1 MTRGGGGH
9 DGADMTTNV
18 ILFALLQLGVSAYAA
33 WRGGKPERFVAIA
46 MFAAAFATMIAYAPL
61 SRRFAGAEFGVLAVD
76 VLLFAGLTVIAL
88 NANRYWP
95 MAVASLQLASLIVH
109 LGKLLDLTMGG
120 WAYALLLKLW
130 AYPML
135 LTLLVATMRHRRRL
149 VRYGVDRPWTS
160 FDAR

>member
-1 MTRGGGGH
+1 MT
-9 DGADMTTNV
+9 MNV
-18 ILFALLQLGVSAYAA
+18 ALFALLQLAASGYAV

-46 MFAAAFATMIAYAPL
+46 MFAAAFATLIAYAPL
-61 SRRFAGAEFGVLAVD
+61 SRRFAGAEVGVLLVD
-76 VLLFAGLTVIAL
+76 VALFAGLTGIAL

-95 MAVASLQLASLIVH
+95 MAVASLQLAALIVH

-130 AYPML
+130 SYPML
-135 LTLLVATMRHRRRL
+135 LTLVVATMRHRRRL
-149 VRYGVDRPWTS
+149 SRHGIDRPWTS

>member
-1 MTRGGGGH
+1 MT
-9 DGADMTTNV
+9 MNV
-18 ILFALLQLGVSAYAA
+18 ALFALLQLAASGYAV

-46 MFAAAFATMIAYAPL
+46 MFAAAFATLIAYAPL
-61 SRRFAGAEFGVLAVD
+61 SRRFAGAEVGVLLVD
-76 VLLFAGLTVIAL
+76 IALFAGLTGIAL

-130 AYPML
+130 SYPML
-135 LTLLVATMRHRRRL
+135 LTLVVATMRHRRRL
-149 VRYGVDRPWTS
+149 SRHGVDRPWTS

>member
-1 MTRGGGGH
+1 
-9 DGADMTTNV
+9 MTTNV
-18 ILFALLQLGVSAYAA
+18 ILFMLLQLGVSGYAA
-33 WRGGKPERFVAIA
+33 WRGGKPERFVALA
-46 MFAAAFATMIAYAPL
+46 MFAAAAATVIAYAPM
-61 SRRFAGAEFGVLAVD
+61 SRRFAGAEFGVFAVD
-76 VLLFAGLTVIAL
+76 VSLFAGLTVIAL

-109 LGKLLDLTMGG
+109 LGKLMDLTMGG

-135 LTLLVATMRHRRRL
+135 LTLLVATLRHRRRL
-149 VRYGVDRPWTS
+149 ARYGADRPWTS

>member
-1 MTRGGGGH
+1 MW
-9 DGADMTTNV
+9 TNV
-18 ILFALLQLGVSAYAA
+18 ILFTLLQVGVSGYAG

-46 MFAAAFATMIAYAPL
+46 MFAAAFVTLITYAPL
-61 SRRFAGAEFGVLAVD
+61 SKRFVGAEFGVFAVD
-76 VLLFAGLTVIAL
+76 IALFAGLTAIAL

-109 LGKLLDLTMGG
+109 LGKLLDLSMGG

-135 LTLLVATMRHRRRL
+135 LTLVVATLRHRQRMARH
-149 VRYGVDRPWTS
+149 GADRPWTT
-160 FDAR
+160 FNAR